1 MIEANTFEYELSVC
15 QLQDPIIKELRIRL
29 EKEQDSLKCGMVSSR
44 KSKRSD
50 KVLFLVSRAME
61 QDLFYKYHSD
71 FGHFGIDKT
80 LALLQEVLVPKDE
93 GQGQRVHKKLYDM
106 YCFVGQKRRFHAYY
120 IKGKCPFRRYMLIIL
135 VL

>member
-29 EKEQDSLKCGMVSSR
+29 EKEQDNLKCGMVSSR

-80 LALLQEVLVPKDE
+80 LALLQEYSIYT
-93 GQGQRVHKKLYDM
+93 GSTGSQR
-106 YCFVGQKRRFHAYY
+106 
-120 IKGKCPFRRYMLIIL
+120 
-135 VL
+135 